1 MIYRSLSIQ
10 SLTEN
15 VLALLITFWGRDPKG
30 SGPTFFKAKVNFTEP
45 RKKRFEVGS
54 SSYKG
59 LIRVVA
65 LTVDVA

>member
-1 MIYRSLSIQ
+1 MYRSLSIQ

-15 VLALLITFWGRDPKG
+15 VLALLLTFWG
-30 SGPTFFKAKVNFTEP
+30 TFFKAKVNFTEP

-54 SSYKG
+54 SLYKG
-59 LIRVVA
+59 LNGVVA